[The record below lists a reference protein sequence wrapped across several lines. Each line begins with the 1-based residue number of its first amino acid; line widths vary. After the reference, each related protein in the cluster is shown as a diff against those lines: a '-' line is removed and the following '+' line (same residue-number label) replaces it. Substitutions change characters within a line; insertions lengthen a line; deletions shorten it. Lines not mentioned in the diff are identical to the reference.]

1 MRDTRSKRLTT
12 DVVANEMV
20 MSRPMPV
27 GRKRGAGTVAGK
39 KAFKAFDDSDSDDDK
54 GPKKVAPV
62 KATITAPIEEI
73 KEEEERETSIK
84 IPEKPVEPVITGNLK

>member
-39 KAFKAFDDSDSDDDK
+39 KAFKAFDDSDSDEGK
-54 GPKKVAPV
+54 PPK
-62 KATITAPIEEI
+62 
-73 KEEEERETSIK
+73 
-84 IPEKPVEPVITGNLK
+84 